1 LNINFCRKLRGE
13 EEMKEFSKRN
23 HKLTSMDSSC
33 KLGLGK
39 RDLAEH
45 LASI

>member
-1 LNINFCRKLRGE
+1 LNRNVCRKLRGE
-13 EEMKEFSKRN
+13 EEMKIFSKSN

-33 KLGLGK
+33 KLGFGK